1 MDLIKSHPKEKVDMI
16 LEPLQVLTQLAV
28 LSYLPVGTKIS
39 ISNNI
44 LYLQQPTYFQ
54 GVMRWYQQDNKDDL
68 YYLFHAI
75 RRYYKWYK
83 HKDDEVFTKILSLA
97 IKGIEKLI
105 ETYNKIGITTIT
117 HTLNLYK
124 NILEQNSDELFKDET
139 HNSISVDDV
148 FQTITEL
155 YDRKLLVIL
164 YSIFEIMEKEENEKN
179 IQLYV
184 EGLNK
189 ILEPTQ
195 NNIRKWILDN
205 LTC

>member
-39 ISNNI
+39 ICNNI
-44 LYLQQPTYFQ
+44 LYLQQPTMFQ
-54 GVMRWYQQDNKDDL
+54 GVLRWYQKDNKDDL

-83 HKDDEVFTKILSLA
+83 HKDDEVFIKILSLA

-124 NILEQNSDELFKDET
+124 NILEQDSDELFKDEN

-148 FQTITEL
+148 FETITEL

-164 YSIFEIMEKEENEKN
+164 YSIFEIMEKEDNEKN

-184 EGLNK
+184 QGLNK

-195 NNIRKWILDN
+195 NKIRKWILDN

>member
-1 MDLIKSHPKEKVDMI
+1 MDIIKTHPKEKVDMI

-28 LSYLPVGTKIS
+28 LSFLPVGTKIS
-39 ISNNI
+39 ISENI
-44 LYLQQPTYFQ
+44 LHLQQPTILQ
-54 GVMRWYQQDNKDDL
+54 GVLRWYQKDNKDDL

-83 HKDDEVFTKILSLA
+83 HNDDDIFTKVLELA
-97 IKGIEKLI
+97 IKGIQKLI

-124 NILEQNSDELFKDET
+124 NILEQDSDELFKDEGQ
-139 HNSISVDDV
+139 NSISVDDV
-148 FQTITEL
+148 FEKITEI
-155 YDRKLLVIL
+155 YHEKLLLII
-164 YSIFEIMEKEENEKN
+164 YSTFELMSKEENDKN

-184 EGLNK
+184 EGLDK
-189 ILEPTQ
+189 MLEPTQ
-195 NNIRKWILDN
+195 IAIRKWILDN

>member
-44 LYLQQPTYFQ
+44 LNLQQPTMFQ
-54 GVMRWYQQDNKDDL
+54 GVLRWYQKDNKDDL

-124 NILEQNSDELFKDET
+124 NILEQDSDELFKDENQ
-139 HNSISVDDV
+139 NSISVDDV
-148 FQTITEL
+148 FETITEL

-179 IQLYV
+179 VQLYV

>member
-1 MDLIKSHPKEKVDMI
+1 MEIIKSQPKEKVDMI
-16 LEPLQVLTQLAV
+16 LEPLQVLTQLAI
-28 LSYLPVGTKIS
+28 LSFLPVGTKLS

-44 LYLQQPTYFQ
+44 LYLQQPTLFQ
-54 GVMRWYQQDNKDDL
+54 GVLRWYQKDNKDDL

-83 HKDDEVFTKILSLA
+83 HKDDEVFVKILDLA
-97 IKGIEKLI
+97 IKGIQKLI

-124 NILEQNSDELFKDET
+124 NILEQDSDELFKDENT
-139 HNSISVDDV
+139 NSISVDDV
-148 FQTITEL
+148 FENITEI

-164 YSIFEIMEKEENEKN
+164 YSMFEIMGEEDNNNN
-179 IQLYV
+179 INFYV
-184 EGLNK
+184 EGLSK
-189 ILEPTQ
+189 ILLPTQ
-195 NNIRKWILDN
+195 NKIRKWIQEN

>member
-44 LYLQQPTYFQ
+44 LYLQQPTMFQ
-54 GVMRWYQQDNKDDL
+54 GVLRWYQKDNKDDL

-83 HKDDEVFTKILSLA
+83 PKDDEVFTKILSLA

-124 NILEQNSDELFKDET
+124 NILEQDSDELFKDENQ
-139 HNSISVDDV
+139 NSISVDDV
-148 FQTITEL
+148 FETITDL

-164 YSIFEIMEKEENEKN
+164 YSIFEIMEKEDNEKN
-179 IQLYV
+179 VQLYV

>member
-54 GVMRWYQQDNKDDL
+54 GVTRWYQQDNKDDL

-124 NILEQNSDELFKDET
+124 NILEQNSDELFKDEN

>member
-1 MDLIKSHPKEKVDMI
+1 MDIIKSQPKEKVDMI
-16 LEPLQVLTQLAV
+16 LEPLQVLTQLAI

-44 LYLQQPTYFQ
+44 LHLQQPTYFQ
-54 GVMRWYQQDNKDDL
+54 GVLRWYQKDNKDDL

-83 HKDDEVFTKILSLA
+83 HKDDEVFVKVLELA
-97 IKGIEKLI
+97 IKGIQKLI

-124 NILEQNSDELFKDET
+124 NILEQDSDELFKDEGQS
-139 HNSISVDDV
+139 SISVDDV
-148 FQTITEL
+148 FENITNI
-155 YDRKLLVIL
+155 YHRKLLVIIH
-164 YSIFEIMEKEENEKN
+164 STFEIMSKEDNEKN

-189 ILEPTQ
+189 LLEPTQ
-195 NNIRKWILDN
+195 IAIRKWILEN

>member
-1 MDLIKSHPKEKVDMI
+1 MDMIKSQPKEKVDMI

-28 LSYLPVGTKIS
+28 LSYLPIGTKLS

-44 LYLQQPTYFQ
+44 LHLQQPTFLQ
-54 GVMRWYQQDNKDDL
+54 GVTRWYQKDNKDDL

-83 HKDDEVFTKILSLA
+83 HNDDEIFIKILKLA
-97 IKGIEKLI
+97 IKGIQNLI

-124 NILEQNSDELFKDET
+124 NILEQDTDELFKDENQ
-139 HNSISVDDV
+139 NSISVDDV
-148 FQTITEL
+148 FEKITDI
-155 YDRKLLVIL
+155 YDRRLLVIL
-164 YSIFEIMEKEENEKN
+164 YNTFQIMSEEDNQQN

-184 EGLNK
+184 DGLDK
-189 ILEPTQ
+189 LLEPTQ
-195 NNIRKWILDN
+195 NIIRKWILDN

>member
-54 GVMRWYQQDNKDDL
+54 GVVRWYQKDNKDDL
-68 YYLFHAI
+68 FYLFHAI

-83 HKDDEVFTKILSLA
+83 NRDDEVFGKILELA

-105 ETYNKIGITTIT
+105 DTYNKVGITTIT

-124 NILEQNSDELFKDET
+124 NILEQESDELFKDDS
-139 HNSISVDDV
+139 NSSISVDDV
-148 FQTITEL
+148 FESVTDL
-155 YDRKLLVIL
+155 YDRKLLVVL
-164 YSIFEIMEKEENEKN
+164 YSVFEIMMEETDERN

-184 EGLNK
+184 EGLNSL
-189 ILEPTQ
+189 LEPTQ
-195 NNIRKWILDN
+195 NQIRKWIVDN

>member
-1 MDLIKSHPKEKVDMI
+1 MDIIKSQPKEKVDMI

-44 LYLQQPTYFQ
+44 LYLQQPTLFQ
-54 GVMRWYQQDNKDDL
+54 GVLRWYQKDNKDDL

-83 HKDDEVFTKILSLA
+83 PKDDEVFKKVLDLA
-97 IKGIEKLI
+97 IKGIQKLI
-105 ETYNKIGITTIT
+105 ETYNKVGITTIT
-117 HTLNLYK
+117 HTLSLYK
-124 NILEQNSDELFKDET
+124 NILEQDSDDLFKDENQ
-139 HNSISVDDV
+139 HSISVDDV
-148 FQTITEL
+148 FETITDI
-155 YDRKLLVIL
+155 YDRKLLVII
-164 YSIFEIMEKEENEKN
+164 YSIFEIMAKEDNEKN
-179 IQLYV
+179 IQMYV

-195 NNIRKWILDN
+195 IAIRKWIIEN